1 MTLVICIC
9 TYNRNLSLI
18 RCLKSINNLFVVLN
32 VKIIIIVVDNSINYN
47 SFKLVKKLK
56 KSFKYKIIQLHEKRR
71 GVVYA
76 RNKCLNKVKKINPK
90 FISFF
95 DDDCIVDRFWLKN
108 VFKIIKFTNAEIVT
122 GPQIPLKENSL
133 NNSNLINYSQFFEKR
148 YREDINRVNWA
159 ASNNVFLEYDIIKKH
174 KLVFD
179 KTLNKFG
186 IGEDQL
192 FFLKL
197 NSYGHKIYWSKSI
210 KVFEDVHGHRL
221 NLKWL
226 IRRSFRLGVLGYY
239 IDINIY
245 GRLMGFIINYLKCVY
260 YFTKASSYVF
270 LFFYSKFRAQ
280 ILNYFSRFYGRLI
293 GPLVLEKI
301 DFFRK

>member
-9 TYNRNLSLI
+9 TYNRNLSLV
-18 RCLKSINNLFVVLN
+18 RCLRSINKLYLVPNI
-32 VKIIIIVVDNSINYN
+32 KIKIIVVDNSNKHV
-47 SFKLVKKLK
+47 SLKPVKKLK
-56 KSFKYKIIQLHEKRR
+56 KTLKYKIIQLHEKKR

-76 RNKCLNKVKKINPK
+76 RNKCLRELKKINPK
-90 FISFF
+90 FTCFF
-95 DDDCIVDRFWLKN
+95 DDDCVVDRFWLKN
-108 VFKIIKFTNAEIVT
+108 VFKTIKFTNAEVVT
-122 GPQIPLKENSL
+122 GPQLPLKKKSL
-133 NNSNLINYSQFFEKR
+133 NYSKLINYSQFFEKK
-148 YREDINRVNWA
+148 YKENLKRVSWA
-159 ASNNVFLEYDIIKKH
+159 ASNNVFLKYDIIKKH
-174 KLVFD
+174 GLFFD
-179 KTLNKFG
+179 KALNKFG

-197 NSYGHKIYWSKSI
+197 NNYGYKIYWSKTI
-210 KVFEDVHGHRL
+210 KVFEDIHGHRL
-221 NLKWL
+221 SLKWL
-226 IRRSFRLGVLGYY
+226 IKRSFRLGVLGYY

>member
-18 RCLKSINNLFVVLN
+18 RCLKSINKLYLISNI
-32 VKIIIIVVDNSINYN
+32 KIKIIVVDNSNKQT
-47 SFKLVKKLK
+47 SLKLVKKLK

-76 RNKCLNKVKKINPK
+76 RNKCLHEAKKINPK
-90 FISFF
+90 FICFF

-108 VFKIIKFTNAEIVT
+108 VFKVIKFTNAKIVT
-122 GPQIPLKENSL
+122 GPQLPLKKKS
-133 NNSNLINYSQFFEKR
+133 SNYLKLVNYSQFFEKK
-148 YREDINRVNWA
+148 YKENLKKVNWA

-174 KLVFD
+174 GLFFD
-179 KTLNKFG
+179 KALNKFG

-192 FFLKL
+192 FFSKL
-197 NSYGHKIYWSKSI
+197 NNYGYKIYWSKTI
-210 KVFEDVHGHRL
+210 KVFEDIHEHRL

-226 IRRSFRLGVLGYY
+226 IKRSFRLGVLGHY

-245 GRLMGFIINYLKCVY
+245 GKFMGFIINYLKCIY
-260 YFTKASSYVF
+260 YFTKAFINIF
-270 LFFYSKFRAQ
+270 LCFNSKFQVQ
-280 ILNYFSRFYGRLI
+280 ILNYFSRFYGRLV
-293 GPLVLEKI
+293 GPFFLKKI